1 MRGRPIETAEQ
12 TIPLFVFVWLSDN
25 RRFVLLILALVLVL
39 LLFVTIVVDWVSRRH
54 SVAGEAQPSE
64 TVSRVALDHV
74 GPIRA
79 ARMLQPCPRT
89 SGPTL
94 YSAEMGL
101 SSCGRSWQILD
112 HHRLSQ
118 CSEPFGYFI
127 TSSALARARGPSRSS
142 RLITKLVAGRRGRRS
157 WQ

>member
-64 TVSRVALDHV
+64 TVFRVALDHV
-74 GPIRA
+74 GPITRADPCGFRA
-79 ARMLQPCPRT
+79 ASRVPILTADIDRQLTGESRTHANSLGRIARM
-89 SGPTL
+89 
-94 YSAEMGL
+94 
-101 SSCGRSWQILD
+101 
-112 HHRLSQ
+112 
-118 CSEPFGYFI
+118 
-127 TSSALARARGPSRSS
+127 
-142 RLITKLVAGRRGRRS
+142 
-157 WQ
+157 

>member
-79 ARMLQPCPRT
+79 ARACFNHAQ
-89 SGPTL
+89 
-94 YSAEMGL
+94 
-101 SSCGRSWQILD
+101 
-112 HHRLSQ
+112 
-118 CSEPFGYFI
+118 EPQ
-127 TSSALARARGPSRSS
+127 A
-142 RLITKLVAGRRGRRS
+142 RRS
-157 WQ
+157 IPPRWDCLLAGDLGKF